1 MNCPKAFLLFLLF
14 FLCPKTAYSQ
24 NTFEITQVVINSCQ
38 VYIEVSVSYN
48 PTDTISYQWFELDY
62 SGNYVAIPDE
72 MLRTIFTTP
81 SKYKPEVTNETINE
95 TISEESTTINALN
108 IITGFGGEKIKV
120 GYSHDISLSGLKG
133 TNGVH
138 ELSIS
143 YTFKSVFNSR
153 FGCWRCQS

>member
-1 MNCPKAFLLFLLF
+1 MNCPKAFFLFFLF

-48 PTDTISYQWFELDY
+48 PTDTISYQWFELDS

-81 SKYKPEVTNETINE
+81 SQYKLEVKNETINE
-95 TISEESTTINALN
+95 TISEESITINALN
-108 IITGFGGEKIKV
+108 IITGFVWDNIKV

>member
-48 PTDTISYQWFELDY
+48 PTDTISYQWFELDS

-72 MLRTIFTTP
+72 TFRTIFTTP
-81 SKYKPEVTNETINE
+81 GQYKLEVKNETINE
-95 TISEESTTINALN
+95 TISEEYTTINALN
-108 IITGFGGEKIKV
+108 IITGFVWDNIKV
-120 GYSHDISLSGLKG
+120 GYSYDISLSGLKG